1 MQVVSALLLP
11 FRTDSEGL
19 NRVFETDFTLPA
31 ATKQTHWQVISVVVL
46 SLFCFIALC
55 FLYFID
61 DINFNSKT
69 WLQRRSGHLSSYL
82 LVAAVIMKTSHLY
95 GRDTTDYRL
104 QILINFILKLSCI
117 VILMHHRPIFHRRE
131 RLVCLSIAIFNLWIA
146 GSQTL
151 RLVCIYSC

>member
-19 NRVFETDFTLPA
+19 SRVFGTGFSLPT
-31 ATKQTHWQVISVVVL
+31 ATKQMHWQVISVVVL
-46 SLFCFIALC
+46 SIFCVIALC

-61 DINFNSKT
+61 DIDFNSKT
-69 WLQRRSGHLSSYL
+69 WLQRRNGHLSSYK
-82 LVAAVIMKTSHLY
+82 LVAALIMKTSHLY
-95 GRDTTDYRL
+95 GRDTTDYRI
-104 QILINFILKLSCI
+104 QILINFILKISCI
-117 VILMHHRPIFHRRE
+117 VILIHYRPIFHRRE
-131 RLVCLSIAIFNLWIA
+131 HLVCFSIAIFNLWIA